1 MISGQ
6 RVVSVDPEVVIIA
19 GLNDQLHSRRML
31 NAFIDRLIPCSEVI
45 GEVIKTLLYAMLEAE
60 KSIGEC
66 FARQLVKVIFVLS
79 TRYALL
85 PEPLHF
91 VYAMV
96 VLLDKG

>member
-31 NAFIDRLIPCSEVI
+31 NAFIDRLIPCSELI

-66 FARQLVKVIFVLS
+66 FARQLVKDLRTI
-79 TRYALL
+79 Y
-85 PEPLHF
+85 PLCLAARTPA
-91 VYAMV
+91 VCICDGRLV
-96 VLLDKG
+96 R